1 MSATE
6 LLKDCQAIFEQRG
19 KQYGDIR
26 SSFNRAAAITTYLTK
41 SETEDWEVAMQILG
55 VKLARIAQD
64 PSHRDSYVDAI
75 NYLCIAYSLA
85 CDAKK
90 GDRL

>member
-6 LLKDCQAIFEQRG
+6 LLKEAEAIFTQRG
-19 KQYGDIR
+19 NQYGDIR
-26 SSFNRAAAITTYLTK
+26 SSFNRAAAITTWLTK
-41 SETEDWEVAMQILG
+41 SETEDWEVAMQMLG

-64 PSHRDSYVDAI
+64 PAHRDSYVDAI
-75 NYLCIAYSLA
+75 NYLCIAFALA
-85 CDAKK
+85 EDAKK